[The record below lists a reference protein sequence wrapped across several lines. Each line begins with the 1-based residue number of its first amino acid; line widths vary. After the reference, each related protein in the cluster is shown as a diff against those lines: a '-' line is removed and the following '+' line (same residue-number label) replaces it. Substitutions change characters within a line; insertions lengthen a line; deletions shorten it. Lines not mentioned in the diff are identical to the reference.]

1 MRILLSFFL
10 VFSPLLFL
18 AAGEQNISELE
29 HQPMDMSP
37 LFFIIISLFIGINT
51 KRFLRKIPIPY
62 TVILLIIGVLL
73 GAFNRYEWFG
83 DINLVT
89 NALDWAS
96 HIGPE
101 IILYVFL
108 PTLIF
113 EAAFDLDVHTF
124 KKSFANAFILAVPG
138 IAIAISITAAM
149 VLGIQQLGIGFE
161 NWDWKIAAMFGAII
175 CATDPVAVVS
185 LLKELGG
192 GKRLRTLIESES
204 LLNDGTAIVIF
215 MVFFT
220 IITGTAID
228 NNPAIDFLI
237 VTLGGVVIGGVIGL
251 LTLFLLRKVFN
262 DPSFEITGIIGSAY
276 LTFFIAESYHLSGV
290 IGLVTLGLIMAGRG
304 KTRISPEVGHFLH
317 DFWGLAAFLA
327 NTLIF
332 IIVGVIIGQRTKFQL
347 ESFIDLALVYL
358 GIHVIRGFVILIFYP
373 LMKKIGYGVNRKEAT
388 VLWWGGLRG
397 VIGLAMALI
406 VVEYNMT
413 NKELINLANVLG
425 VDLKLNP
432 LFFDMIKEQ
441 FLFITAGIVLLTSL
455 INATTIKALVK
466 GLGLTKISYARSEI
480 IQSSVL
486 RLQRSSDARMELLK
500 KDRFMSGANWDAVKK
515 YLPKSWNLNDTELLE
530 KTSNGKIIELRTVL
544 LNKEKSCYWQY
555 FSNGFLGMKAY
566 DQLTSITNEL
576 LDEKG
581 NVSLAYPKYID
592 ELWFSTKFIDKIL
605 NWSFVQN
612 TSNQKIFTQL
622 NYSYD
627 AVKGFIKA
635 QQDILLLL
643 KEFSEDENNNE
654 EMIDALKKLNNEVNE
669 KKIQGKTYLRNLKN
683 AFPEVY
689 QSIET
694 KYASRDIL
702 NQQRNDLKS
711 FVKSGRIDSE
721 DAGKLLDDI
730 EFKMYN
736 ELNTPAE
743 FVLPKSSE
751 LIKDIPWLKDLS
763 NQAIIELDSLVE
775 VKLFPFNYHFRD
787 ELFSKNGLGIIA
799 RGIAKLTKDG
809 ADKDSEVIAKG
820 ELLSHS
826 NDKVSK
832 TDKVVAET
840 PLTVIWVSS
849 ANVSKLKAVDNILAE
864 KLISEKPMN

>member
-1 MRILLSFFL
+1 MKS
-10 VFSPLLFL
+10 LLFL
-18 AAGEQNISELE
+18 ILSFCPVLLLAASTDNLSELE

-51 KRFLRKIPIPY
+51 KRFLRKVPIPY
-62 TVILLIIGVLL
+62 TVILLIIGLIL
-73 GAFNRYEWFG
+73 GAFNRYNWFNE
-83 DINLVT
+83 IKLVT

-149 VLGIQQLGIGFE
+149 VLGIQQLGIGFN
-161 NWDWKIAAMFGAII
+161 NWDWKIAAMFGAIV

-192 GKRLRTLIESES
+192 GKKLRTLIESES

-228 NNPAIDFLI
+228 NNPLIDFII
-237 VTLGGVVIGGVIGL
+237 VTLGGVAIGTVIGL
-251 LTLFLLRKVFN
+251 VTLFLFKKVFN
-262 DPSFEITGIIGSAY
+262 DPLFEITGIIGSAY

-290 IGLVTLGLIMAGRG
+290 IGLVTLGLLMAGRG

-332 IIVGVIIGQRTKFQL
+332 IIVGVIIGQRTKFHVDD
-347 ESFIDLALVYL
+347 FIDLGLVYV
-358 GIHVIRGFVILIFYP
+358 GIHIIRGFVIFIFYP
-373 LMKKIGYGVNRKEAT
+373 LMKKIGYGVNKKEAT

-413 NKELINLANVLG
+413 NKELMNLANALG
-425 VDLKLNP
+425 VNLKLDP
-432 LFFDMIKEQ
+432 LFFEMIKEQ

-480 IQSSVL
+480 IHSSVV
-486 RLQRSSDARMELLK
+486 RLQKSADARMELLK
-500 KDRFMSGANWDAVKK
+500 KDRFMSGANWEVVKK
-515 YLPKSWNLNDTELLE
+515 YLPKPWNLSKDEILDDIPD
-530 KTSNGKIIELRTVL
+530 GKISELRTVL
-544 LNKEKSCYWQY
+544 LNKEKKCYWQF
-555 FSNGFLGMKAY
+555 FSDGFLGMKAY
-566 DQLTSITNEL
+566 DQLISITNEL
-576 LDEKG
+576 LDEDGK
-581 NVSLAYPKYID
+581 VSLAYQKYID
-592 ELWFSTKFIDKIL
+592 ELWLSTKFIDKIL

-627 AVKGFIKA
+627 AVKGFINA
-635 QQDILLLL
+635 QEEMLVLIE
-643 KEFSEDENNNE
+643 EFSEDEDKDE
-654 EMIDALKKLNNEVNE
+654 EMIAALKQLNREVNE

-689 QSIET
+689 KSIET

-702 NQQRNDLKS
+702 NQQRSELKK

-721 DAGKLLDDI
+721 DAGKLISDI

-736 ELNTPAE
+736 ELNTPAK
-743 FVLPKSSE
+743 FTLPKSSE
-751 LIKDIPWLKDLS
+751 LIKDIPWLADLS
-763 NQAIIELDSLVE
+763 DAAILKFDTLVE
-775 VKLFPFNYHFRD
+775 VKLFPFNYHFKE
-787 ELFSKNGLGIIA
+787 ELIAKNGLGIIA

-809 ADKDSEVIAKG
+809 VEEGSEVLENG
-820 ELLSHS
+820 EILSHF
-826 NDKVSK
+826 NEKVSN
-832 TDKVVAET
+832 TDKVISET
-840 PLTVIWVSS
+840 PLTVIWVSAS
-849 ANVSKLKAVDNILAE
+849 NLEAIKAVDSKLAE
-864 KLISEKPMN
+864 KLNN